1 MTVRSRPMRTP
12 QSSMAIWLS
21 VFLSINPSIDYL
33 LRISSIY
40 CVSLCHYV
48 YLLFPPKYTK
58 RFTNQKQS
66 CWDHSLYHGFVD
78 GKVSFTQIDA
88 FGFRPLRTHISS
100 YVYVFS
106 RCMMCVRVSAIIDS
120 RLSSVWHFLPTQFS
134 HVSQIRCKWW
144 NDVETMWKSCGI
156 GIFLHLPPILPT
168 AICKNCRIDWIPKLS
183 FQHLAALAA
192 LGALGDLAE
201 PKSQVSDCAGN
212 PGYLRHWK
220 ETCKNVG
227 MPQLL

>member
-100 YVYVFS
+100 YVYTVLYNPIKLYIYLYISLFQ
-106 RCMMCVRVSAIIDS
+106 RTHILYAQLPELSAEKHIPTGS
-120 RLSSVWHFLPTQFS
+120 RLHDP
-134 HVSQIRCKWW
+134 SQP
-144 NDVETMWKSCGI
+144 S
-156 GIFLHLPPILPT
+156 PP
-168 AICKNCRIDWIPKLS
+168 A
-183 FQHLAALAA
+183 
-192 LGALGDLAE
+192 
-201 PKSQVSDCAGN
+201 
-212 PGYLRHWK
+212 
-220 ETCKNVG
+220 
-227 MPQLL
+227 

>member
-1 MTVRSRPMRTP
+1 
-12 QSSMAIWLS
+12 
-21 VFLSINPSIDYL
+21 
-33 LRISSIY
+33 
-40 CVSLCHYV
+40 
-48 YLLFPPKYTK
+48 
-58 RFTNQKQS
+58 
-66 CWDHSLYHGFVD
+66 
-78 GKVSFTQIDA
+78 
-88 FGFRPLRTHISS
+88 
-100 YVYVFS
+100 
-106 RCMMCVRVSAIIDS
+106 
-120 RLSSVWHFLPTQFS
+120 
-134 HVSQIRCKWW
+134 
-144 NDVETMWKSCGI
+144 MWKSCGI

-183 FQHLAALAA
+183 FQHLAALAALAA

>member
-1 MTVRSRPMRTP
+1 M
-12 QSSMAIWLS
+12 
-21 VFLSINPSIDYL
+21 
-33 LRISSIY
+33 
-40 CVSLCHYV
+40 SLC
-48 YLLFPPKYTK
+48 LSTFPPKYTK

-192 LGALGDLAE
+192 LGALGRLSRA
-201 PKSQVSDCAGN
+201 QVAGFR
-212 PGYLRHWK
+212 LCWK
-220 ETCKNVG
+220 PWLSAALEGNMQKCGDAPTSMTSMKFRKTSEFQN
-227 MPQLL
+227 